1 MSKPYI
7 NKAKQG
13 LINPCFINLI
23 FMILSRGVAFGAD
36 SVDIADSKGRT
47 FWDKKFIRYPAEGT
61 YSSAQITKTCNT
73 KEYFDEVGLQ
83 TNSKDKTIKE
93 NFPMEQGEAIEIKSV
108 VLQNNKFMLK
118 IGDLQTATW
127 SIEFLDD
134 THIESCS
141 QYDSFTFCHK
151 YVLCP

>member
-1 MSKPYI
+1 MKTI
-7 NKAKQG
+7 IT
-13 LINPCFINLI
+13 LMCLCV
-23 FMILSRGVAFGAD
+23 MVAFGAD

-61 YSSAQITKTCNT
+61 YSSVQITKTCNT

-108 VLQNNKFMLK
+108 VLQNNKFLLK
-118 IGDLQTATW
+118 IGDSQIATY

-134 THIESCS
+134 THIKSCS
-141 QYDSFTFCHK
+141 QYDSSTFCHK

>member
-1 MSKPYI
+1 MKTI
-7 NKAKQG
+7 IT
-13 LINPCFINLI
+13 LMCLCV
-23 FMILSRGVAFGAD
+23 MVACSAD

-108 VLQNNKFMLK
+108 VLQNNKFLLR

-127 SIEFLDD
+127 SVEFLDD

-141 QYDSFTFCHK
+141 QYDNSTFCHK

>member
-1 MSKPYI
+1 MKTI
-7 NKAKQG
+7 IT
-13 LINPCFINLI
+13 LMCLCV
-23 FMILSRGVAFGAD
+23 MVACSAD

-83 TNSKDKTIKE
+83 TNSKNKTIIE

-108 VLQNNKFMLK
+108 VLQNNKFLLK

-127 SIEFLDD
+127 SVEFLDD

-141 QYDSFTFCHK
+141 QYDSSKFCHK